1 MRTQVPKR
9 FAATLPCLAVAL
21 VVSSPAFAAAGS
33 NGKIV
38 YVINMGFPDYTTD
51 MISGRAITT
60 SEAV

>member
-1 MRTQVPKR
+1 MRTQVPKW
-9 FAATLPCLAVAL
+9 FAATLPCL
-21 VVSSPAFAAAGS
+21 VVSSTAFAAAEP

-38 YVINMGFPDYTTD
+38 YVVNMGFPDYTTD

>member
-1 MRTQVPKR
+1 MRTR
-9 FAATLPCLAVAL
+9 FP
-21 VVSSPAFAAAGS
+21 VVCRDSSVSRGYPRSVLSCFAAAGP